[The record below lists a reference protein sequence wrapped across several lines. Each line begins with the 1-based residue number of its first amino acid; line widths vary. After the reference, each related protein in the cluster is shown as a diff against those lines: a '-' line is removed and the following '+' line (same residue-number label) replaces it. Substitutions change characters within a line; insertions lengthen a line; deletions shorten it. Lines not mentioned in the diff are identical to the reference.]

1 MKNSERAQSVDG
13 VDLPKPSTF
22 FETLAE
28 KLGATARAAH
38 IFGEPVEGDRVTV
51 IPVARAR
58 WGLGGGGGKQ
68 GLTSRR
74 EGMGGGGG
82 VIVEPAGFIEMKDG
96 EARYRPIVDPKWM
109 IGAAIA
115 GGLLLLGLVR
125 RLRD

>member
-1 MKNSERAQSVDG
+1 MKNSEKSPVEG
-13 VDLPKPSTF
+13 VELPAPATF
-22 FETLAE
+22 FEQLAE

-38 IFGEPVEGDRVTV
+38 IFGEPVEGDGVTV

-58 WGLGGGGGKQ
+58 WGVGGGGGKL
-68 GLTSRR
+68 GLASRS

-82 VIVEPAGFIEMKDG
+82 VIVEPTGFIEMKDG
-96 EARYRPIVDPKWM
+96 EARYRPITDPKWRV
-109 IGAAIA
+109 GAAIA